1 MLNRILNI
9 TKKITPIGL
18 SGLSIYDVAIFF
30 WKGLMKG
37 AITTRASSLAFNF
50 FLAFFPSII
59 VFFTLIPY
67 IPILGLQKTLM
78 EILSVVLPPSTNEV
92 TFHALDDI
100 INNPRGGLLS
110 IGFILAL
117 YFSTNGINS
126 LIEAFNASYHIREDR
141 PIIQQRFLSLGL
153 TLLLS
158 FMLII
163 AIGLI
168 IFGKLTIGYL
178 ADFDFISNLAAD
190 LILFGK
196 WFAILLMLFFGIS
209 TLFHLG
215 PSIKSK
221 WKLFTPGSIFATL
234 GIIITSVGFNYY
246 INHFSLY
253 NKVYGSIGTLM
264 IILIWM
270 YFNSIILLT
279 GFELNVS
286 ISNAKEKNKNYNRN
300 CKFAN

>member
-1 MLNRILNI
+1 MIQLILTI
-9 TKKITPIGL
+9 SKKIKPIGF
-18 SGLSIYDVAIFF
+18 SGLSIYDVTKFF
-30 WKGLMKG
+30 WKGLIEG
-37 AITTRASSLAFNF
+37 AVTTRASSLAFNF

-67 IPILGLQKTLM
+67 IPIDGLQEILM
-78 EILSVVLPPSTNEV
+78 ELLSTVLPPSTNEI
-92 TFHALDDI
+92 TFSTLDDI

-126 LIEAFNASYHIREDR
+126 LIEAFNASYHIRENR
-141 PIIQQRFLSLGL
+141 PLIQQRLLSLGL
-153 TLLLS
+153 TLILS

-163 AIGLI
+163 AMGLI
-168 IFGKLTIGYL
+168 IFGKLTLSYL
-178 ADFDFISNLAAD
+178 TDFYIISNSAAE
-190 LILFGK
+190 LILLGK

-209 TLFHLG
+209 ILFHLG
-215 PSIKSK
+215 PCIKSK
-221 WKLFTPGSIFATL
+221 WKLFTAGSMLATF
-234 GIIITSVGFNYY
+234 GIIITSIGFNYY
-246 INHFSLY
+246 INHFSQY

-279 GFELNVS
+279 GFELNAS
-286 ISNAKEKNKNYNRN
+286 ISNAKEKRQDLE
-300 CKFAN
+300 

>member
-1 MLNRILNI
+1 MLTFFIDI
-9 TKKITPIGL
+9 AKKVKPIGFA
-18 SGLSIYDVAIFF
+18 GLSIYDVARFF
-30 WKGLMKG
+30 WKGLLEG

-67 IPILGLQKTLM
+67 IPIEGLQETLM
-78 EILSVVLPPSTNEV
+78 DLLSAVLPPSTNKI
-92 TFHALDDI
+92 TFQTLDDI

-126 LIEAFNASYHIREDR
+126 LIEAFNASYHIREAR
-141 PIIQQRFLSLGL
+141 PLIQQRILSLGL

-158 FMLII
+158 VMLII
-163 AIGLI
+163 AISSI
-168 IFGKLTIGYL
+168 IFGKLAVNYL
-178 ADFDFISNLAAD
+178 TEYELISDNAGK
-190 LILFGK
+190 LILYGK
-196 WFAILLMLFFGIS
+196 WFTMLLMLFVGIS
-209 TLFHLG
+209 VLFHLG

-221 WKLFTPGSIFATL
+221 WKLFTPGSLFATIF
-234 GIIITSVGFNYY
+234 IIITSIGFNYY
-246 INHFSLY
+246 INHFSQY
-253 NKVYGSIGTLM
+253 NKIYGSIGTLM

-279 GFELNVS
+279 GFELNAS
-286 ISNAKEKNKNYNRN
+286 ISNAKEKEENLK
-300 CKFAN
+300 

>member
-1 MLNRILNI
+1 MNFLKNLSQ
-9 TKKITPIGL
+9 KIKPLGF

-30 WKGLMKG
+30 WKGLMEG

-67 IPILGLQKTLM
+67 IPIKGLQETLM
-78 EILSVVLPPSTNEV
+78 ELLGTVLPPSTNEI
-92 TFHALDDI
+92 TFQTLEDI

-126 LIEAFNASYHIREDR
+126 LIEAFNSSYHIREIR
-141 PIIQQRFLSLGL
+141 PLIQQRILSLGL

-158 FMLII
+158 VMLVI

-168 IFGKLTIGYL
+168 IFGTVVVNYL
-178 ADFDFISNLAAD
+178 VSAEIITTSAAD
-190 LILFGK
+190 LIIYGK
-196 WFAILLMLFFGIS
+196 WMVMLAMLFFGIS
-209 TLFHLG
+209 ILFHLG
-215 PSIKSK
+215 PALKSK
-221 WKLFTPGSIFATL
+221 WKLFSPGSIFATIF
-234 GIIITSVGFNYY
+234 IIITSIGFNYY
-246 INHFSLY
+246 IQNFSQY
-253 NKVYGSIGTLM
+253 NKIYGSIGTLM
-264 IILIWM
+264 IILLWM

-279 GFELNVS
+279 GFELNAS
-286 ISNAKEKNKNYNRN
+286 ISNAKKKSEN
-300 CKFAN
+300 FE

>member
-1 MLNRILNI
+1 MLTLIINI
-9 TKKITPIGL
+9 AKKIKPIGF

-30 WKGLMKG
+30 WKGLMEG

-50 FLAFFPSII
+50 FLAFFPAII

-67 IPILGLQKTLM
+67 IPIKGLQETLM
-78 EILSVVLPPSTNEV
+78 ELLSTVLPPSTNEI
-92 TFHALDDI
+92 TFATLDDI

-126 LIEAFNASYHIREDR
+126 LIEAFNASYHIRESR
-141 PIIQQRFLSLGL
+141 PLIQQKILSLGL

-158 FMLII
+158 MMLII
-163 AIGLI
+163 AISSI
-168 IFGKLTIGYL
+168 IFGKLAVNYL
-178 ADFDFISNLAAD
+178 TEYELISDYAGE
-190 LILFGK
+190 LILYGK
-196 WFAILLMLFFGIS
+196 WFTMLLMLFFGIS

-215 PSIKSK
+215 PSLTSK
-221 WKLFTPGSIFATL
+221 WKLFTPGSISATIF
-234 GIIITSVGFNYY
+234 IIITSIGFNYY
-246 INHFSLY
+246 INHFSQY

-279 GFELNVS
+279 GFELNAS
-286 ISNAKEKNKNYNRN
+286 ISNAKQKREKFK
-300 CKFAN
+300 